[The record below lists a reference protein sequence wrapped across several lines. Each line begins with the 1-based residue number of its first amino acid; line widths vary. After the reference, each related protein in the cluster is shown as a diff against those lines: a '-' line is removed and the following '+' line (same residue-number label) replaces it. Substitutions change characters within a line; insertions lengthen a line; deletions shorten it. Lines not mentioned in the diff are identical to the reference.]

1 MSEVRA
7 TAKAMKLK
15 FNTFSTIDDAVIE
28 FALEEAYLI
37 VSGAVSLKARDLCA
51 MYLAAHF
58 LAVDSATSGSD
69 GREVTSETIGRISV
83 TYKTGSSSHDGPFP
97 GDITTTAYGARYLQL
112 KNLGNPRFKM
122 VGGDTQP
129 HKAYRGLVVKVS

>member
-1 MSEVRA
+1 MSVA
-7 TAKAMKLK
+7 TALALKLK
-15 FNTFSTIDDAVIE
+15 FPEFQTVDDIACG

-37 VSGAVSLKARDLCA
+37 VNQSTTVKARDICA
-51 MYLAAHF
+51 LYLAAHF
-58 LAVDSATSGSD
+58 LAVSSSTADSD

-83 TYKTGSSSHDGPFP
+83 SYKATSNGPDAP
-97 GDITTTAYGARYLQL
+97 MVGDLQTTSYGGRYLQL

-129 HKAYRGLVVKVS
+129 YRQGRGW